1 MTHILLLGAGF
12 SGNYGGWLAA
22 ELTADLMGPVSD
34 GAELLK
40 QLRQQHGFEAAAVTA
55 LG

>member
-1 MTHILLLGAGF
+1 VLGAGF
-12 SGNYGGWLAA
+12 SRNYGGRLAA